1 MSRFMKNIL
10 ISPLEKKCMGQNNV
24 KVSKRLNLYF
34 GVIYPF
40 NQTQPWSIFV
50 FLTKVNGGE
59 NCVCLAT
66 HYVSVGLTQ
75 SAKETTHP
83 RQSGRTERRLAA
95 S

>member
-1 MSRFMKNIL
+1 
-10 ISPLEKKCMGQNNV
+10 MGQNNL
-24 KVSKRLNLYF
+24 KVSKRGLNLYF
-34 GVIYPF
+34 WVTYTF

-50 FLTKVNGGE
+50 FLRKLNGGE
-59 NCVCLAT
+59 NCLSGNTLYVPVC
-66 HYVSVGLTQ
+66 LTQ